1 MFQLE
6 VCVDSL
12 EGVEIAMR
20 GGATR
25 IELSD
30 QLSVGGITPPKQ
42 LAIETLRIS
51 NIPIVALIR
60 CRPGNFVYTLDEK
73 QEMYRQC
80 EEATELGVHAIAVGA
95 HSPTSS
101 NLGKELDWDFMESI
115 ADRFSNVELVVH
127 RAFDQVQD
135 PIGAASRLGELGF
148 HRILTSGG
156 PEHAEEGIDVL
167 RELQSAGKI
176 EILPAGGI
184 GSHNAAHILTTTGCT
199 QLHGS
204 FRKKLPST
212 GTFSSLPDPNEIN
225 QVLLA
230 FQHR

>member
-20 GGATR
+20 SGATR

-30 QLSVGGITPPKQ
+30 RLSVGGITPPKQ
-42 LAIETLRIS
+42 LMIETLRIS
-51 NIPIVALIR
+51 HIPIVALIR
-60 CRPGNFVYTLDEK
+60 CRPGNFAYTLDEK

-80 EEATELGVHAIAVGA
+80 EEVMELGVHAIAVGA
-95 HSPTSS
+95 HTPTSTQS
-101 NLGKELDWDFMESI
+101 GRELDWEFLDSI
-115 ADRFSNVELVVH
+115 ANRFSAVELVVH

-135 PIGAASRLGELGF
+135 PIGSASRLGELGF

-156 PEHAEEGIDVL
+156 PAHAEEGLDVI
-167 RELQSAGKI
+167 RELQSARKI

-184 GSHNAAHILTTTGCT
+184 GSHNAAHILTTTRCT

-204 FRKKLPST
+204 FRKKLAST
-212 GTFSSLPDPNEIN
+212 GKFSSLPDPNEIK
-225 QVLLA
+225 QVLFA
-230 FQHR
+230 FQHQ